1 MLHCKNSRPEI
12 FQAFPLFI
20 KNEVKVSINLERTIW
35 HTMGNQ
41 SWNQATRRV
50 QTVAAPS
57 SPKTCARSGV
67 KETVTSRPLYP
78 SNDSIV
84 LPQPTPPTPTPPPL
98 TALRDSLHSPPMS
111 SWDVGC
117 PLLLLR
123 YSVYFSIW
131 CLFLHRHQR
140 GEALQLH
147 VSYHCTFCNK
157 FNSVQ
162 IWPWGTKTL
171 NTKCAL

>member
-1 MLHCKNSRPEI
+1 MLHCKNSRPDI

-41 SWNQATRRV
+41 SWTHASRWV
-50 QTVAAPS
+50 QTHADCRSFSGNLS
-57 SPKTCARSGV
+57 SL
-67 KETVTSRPLYP
+67 RPLHP
-78 SNDSIV
+78 FNDSIV
-84 LPQPTPPTPTPPPL
+84 PSFCCSERFTPLASNEPV
-98 TALRDSLHSPPMS
+98 RR
-111 SWDVGC
+111 VQ
-117 PLLLLR
+117 LLLR

-131 CLFLHRHQR
+131 CLLPPMHRHLR
-140 GEALQLH
+140 EEALQLH